1 MERVDVDKVKVTA
14 LKETGVSADAV
25 RKEDAELSAAEDA
38 EDLRKDCRLVL
49 SLPAKLLCTIAVLVQ
64 AGAAVGAEVPFLH
77 PSAFLRLQLN
87 INYCVTFQM

>member
-14 LKETGVSADAV
+14 LKETGVSADDV

-49 SLPAKLLCTIAVLVQ
+49 SLCKTP
-64 AGAAVGAEVPFLH
+64 LH
-77 PSAFLRLQLN
+77 HCSSSASWS
-87 INYCVTFQM
+87 CCWS

>member
-1 MERVDVDKVKVTA
+1 ME
-14 LKETGVSADAV
+14 ETGVNAEEV
-25 RKEDAELSAAEDA
+25 RIEDADVSAAEDV
-38 EDLRKDCRLVL
+38 RKDSRLVVV
-49 SLPAKLLCTIAVLVQ
+49 PVKLLCTIAVLVQ